1 MNNDN
6 TPQPMA
12 MQQLQGSGM
21 NDWYAGYAEG
31 VSDGQKMAADRIE
44 ALEKALRKIM
54 DCEELD
60 AFTLQDIAR
69 AALAPEQD
77 K

>member
-1 MNNDN
+1 MSELVDMLR
-6 TPQPMA
+6 TPTGCDAPSKWE
-12 MQQLQGSGM
+12 L
-21 NDWYAGYAEG
+21 
-31 VSDGQKMAADRIE
+31 AAAARIE
-44 ALEKALRKIM
+44 ALEAALRKIM

-77 K
+77 R